1 MKFDEYAELDAT
13 ALAALVRDGEGR
25 PVTRAAQVDPGA
37 RLQIEFADGVIEAAD
52 TRGAPPK
59 RPRTPKAKEQGSL
72 L

>member
-1 MKFDEYAELDAT
+1 M
-13 ALAALVRDGEGR
+13 VRDGEGR